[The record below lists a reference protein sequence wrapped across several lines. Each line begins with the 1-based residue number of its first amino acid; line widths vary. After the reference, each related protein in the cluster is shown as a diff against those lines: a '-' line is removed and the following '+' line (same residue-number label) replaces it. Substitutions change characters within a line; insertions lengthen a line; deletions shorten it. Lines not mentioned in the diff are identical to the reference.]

1 MGPQR
6 KTSREATFG
15 PQRHL
20 TLKSRLYVLLRDELG
35 LGRQPKIAQLLCDE
49 IVELVDECFVTEDQ
63 LKLGQLLALVPEQ
76 GQGHSFR
83 HGLEQVKLKAVRLTL
98 LLPEDIEALADGTPA
113 AEVRMTRIARIVRE
127 AFAQGACITTTQVG
141 LLMGLSP
148 SVIAKHVR
156 EYHEAH
162 EDLLPLRGIVED
174 CSSAISHKGWV
185 IKLHLE
191 GLSTSEICKKTNH
204 APRSVERY
212 VRRFNQVREF
222 VQYLGRTPE
231 PTVVAR
237 ILGIGEKL
245 ATAYLALLPEDE
257 IPGPPQRCVQS

>member
-49 IVELVDECFVTEDQ
+49 IVALVDECFVTEDQ
-63 LKLGQLLALVPEQ
+63 LKIGQLLLLAPEQ
-76 GQGHSFR
+76 GQGNSYT
-83 HGLEQVKLKAVRLTL
+83 HGLQQVKLKPVRLTL
-98 LLPEDIEALADGTPA
+98 LLAEDIEALAGGTPA
-113 AEVRMTRIARIVRE
+113 ADVRMQRIARIVRE
-127 AFAQGACITTTQVG
+127 AFDQGACITTTQVG
-141 LLMGLSP
+141 LLLGLSP
-148 SVIAKHVR
+148 SVISKHVR

-162 EDLLPLRGIVED
+162 QDLLPLRGIVED
-174 CSSAISHKGWV
+174 CSSAISHKELI
-185 IKLHLE
+185 IKLHIE

-204 APRSVERY
+204 APKSVERY

-222 VQYLGRTPE
+222 VQYLDRTPE
-231 PTVVAR
+231 PAVIAR

-245 ATAYLALLPEDE
+245 ATAYLELIPEAE
-257 IPGPPQRCVQS
+257 LSGQPQRRAQS